1 MTQTYIPDTIIQN
14 NLYFVKTNSVF
25 HNICSYIKDHEIYA
39 SIDGHTKTIN
49 IVPKDK
55 FIPVLKEYSD
65 TLHIRYYYWGS
76 KITGPSLSKLDY
88 YKILDKIDSEFYRE
102 ISNKSFI
109 RIKDKKLFTKLKL
122 ML

>member
-1 MTQTYIPDTIIQN
+1 MHNNTIVQN
-14 NLYFVKTNSVF
+14 NLYYVKVNCIF
-25 HNICSYIKDHEIYA
+25 YNLCSYVDSKIPYY
-39 SIDGHTKTIN
+39 SIDGHEKIIN
-49 IVPKDK
+49 IVPKNN
-55 FIPVLKEYSD
+55 FAGILKNYIGKQEV
-65 TLHIRYYYWGS
+65 RYYRYKD
-76 KITGPSLSKLDY
+76 KISGPSLSIPDF